1 MNFWNVNT
9 REYDHKS
16 HAIETSKP
24 LRYHLMDS
32 EQLQQNRMGPFDIIT
47 SNELRSAPTRLNHQ
61 DIPSTPLYG
70 TAPFKA
76 RNAGPV
82 DIESSLIQGNR
93 YETGM
98 CTRPQ
103 VEEHL
108 YFENHVQL
116 PFPMKT
122 HDIVDY
128 GISTRAQIKNTIK
141 MS

>member
-1 MNFWNVNT
+1 MNS
-9 REYDHKS
+9 RPYDHES

-24 LRYHLMDS
+24 LRYHLTDTM
-32 EQLQQNRMGPFDIIT
+32 QLFQNRPGPFDVSA
-47 SNELRSAPTRLNHQ
+47 SNGLRSAPTRLNDQ
-61 DIPSTPLYG
+61 DTPSTPLYG

-93 YETGM
+93 HETGM

-108 YFENHVQL
+108 YFENHIQL
-116 PFPMKT
+116 PFPIKT
-122 HDIVDY
+122 HGVVDY
-128 GISTRAQIKNTIK
+128 GISTRAQHRNTQWN
-141 MS
+141 

>member
-1 MNFWNVNT
+1 MNTWNVNT
-9 REYDHKS
+9 REYDRKS

-24 LRYHLMDS
+24 LRYHVINS
-32 EQLQQNRMGPFDIIT
+32 TQLYQNRLGMFDVT
-47 SNELRSAPTRLNHQ
+47 ASNELRSSATRLNHQ
-61 DIPSTPLYG
+61 HFPSTPLYG

-82 DIESSLIQGNR
+82 DVESSLIQGNR

-122 HDIVDY
+122 HDVVDY
-128 GISTRAQIKNTIK
+128 GISTRAQCRNTN
-141 MS
+141 

>member
-1 MNFWNVNT
+1 MNTFNVNT
-9 REYDHKS
+9 RPYDYKS
-16 HAIETSKP
+16 HMIETSKP
-24 LRYHLMDS
+24 LRYHLIDS
-32 EQLQQNRMGPFDIIT
+32 KQLYQNRRGPFDVSV
-47 SNELRSAPTRLNHQ
+47 SNELRSAPTRLNYL

-82 DIESSLIQGNR
+82 DVETSLIQGNR

-116 PFPMKT
+116 PFPLQT
-122 HDIVDY
+122 HDVVDY
-128 GISTRAQIKNTIK
+128 GISTRAQYRNTQWN
-141 MS
+141 